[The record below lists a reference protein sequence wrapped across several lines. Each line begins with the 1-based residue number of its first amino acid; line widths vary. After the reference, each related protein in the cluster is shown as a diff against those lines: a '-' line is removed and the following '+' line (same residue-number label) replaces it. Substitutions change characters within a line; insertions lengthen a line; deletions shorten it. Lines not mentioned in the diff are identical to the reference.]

1 MPNQD
6 LKPNNLVVSSGP
18 HIQIEGDHII
28 KRMWATV
35 IALLPAGVAGVYIFG
50 LYSLN
55 VIAVSVITA
64 VICESI
70 FQKIFRKKNTILDG
84 SALITGLLLAY
95 NLPPT
100 APLWMAAL
108 GSLFAV
114 VVGKQLF
121 GGLGFNI
128 FNPALVGRAFLMAS
142 WPKYMTYWSNPRW
155 QVDAVTTATPLGII
169 KEKLNFQLPSYWD
182 LFIGNRGGCIG
193 EVCII
198 ALLIGGIYLLYK
210 RYISWQIPVYYLLT
224 VAVLS
229 FVLMGNKFF
238 SGDVLFSLLSGGLV
252 LGAFFMATDYV
263 SAPISIKGKTIFAV
277 GCGLLTVVIRKWG
290 GYPEGVS
297 YAILMMNAVSPI
309 IDRFAK
315 PKKYGAQKRRGAK

>member
-1 MPNQD
+1 MKNSEF
-6 LKPNNLVVSSGP
+6 NNLIVSSGP

-28 KRMWATV
+28 KRMWTTV
-35 IALLPAGVAGVYIFG
+35 IALIPAGVAGVYIFG

-64 VICESI
+64 VVSESL
-70 FQKIFRKKNTILDG
+70 FQKIFRKKTTILDG

-95 NLPPT
+95 NLPPS
-100 APLWMAAL
+100 APLWMAAV
-108 GSLFAV
+108 GSLFSV
-114 VVGKQLF
+114 VIGKQLF

-142 WPKYMTYWSNPRW
+142 WPKYMTNWSNPRW

-169 KEKLNFQLPSYWD
+169 KEKLPFDLPSYWD
-182 LFIGNRGGCIG
+182 MFAGNRGGCIG

-210 RYISWQIPVYYLLT
+210 RYISWQIPVFYLLT

-238 SGDVLFSLLSGGLV
+238 SGDILFSLLSGGLV

-263 SAPISIKGKTIFAV
+263 SAPISIKGKTIFAI

-297 YAILMMNAVSPI
+297 YAILMMNAATPI

-315 PKKYGAQKRRGAK
+315 PKKYGRRKKEIK

>member
-1 MPNQD
+1 M
-6 LKPNNLVVSSGP
+6 NNLVVSQGP

-28 KRMWATV
+28 RRMWATV
-35 IALLPAGVAGVYIFG
+35 AAIIPAGVAGVYIFG
-50 LYSLN
+50 WYSLQ
-55 VIAVSVITA
+55 VILVSVVTA
-64 VICESI
+64 LICEAV
-70 FQKIFRKKNTILDG
+70 FQKVAHKKNTILDG

-95 NLPPT
+95 NLPPGV
-100 APLWMAAL
+100 PLWMAAA
-108 GSLFAV
+108 GSLFSV
-114 VVGKQLF
+114 VIAKQLF

-128 FNPALVGRAFLMAS
+128 FNPALAGRAFLMAS
-142 WPKYMTYWSNPRW
+142 WPKYMTNWSNPRW
-155 QVDAVTTATPLGII
+155 QVDAVTQATPLGIL
-169 KEKLNFQLPSYWD
+169 KERLPFDLPSYWD
-182 LFIGNRGGCIG
+182 MFIGNRGGCIG

-210 RYISWQIPVYYLLT
+210 RYISWQIPFFYLLT

-229 FVLMGNKFF
+229 FVLMGDKFF

-263 SAPISIKGKTIFAV
+263 SAPISVKGKTIFAI

-297 YAILMMNAVSPI
+297 YAILIMNAFTPI
-309 IDRFAK
+309 IDRYTR
-315 PKKYGAQKRRGAK
+315 PRTYGKR